1 MPFMHTET
9 KVLDE
14 DASPAWL
21 WKQWMNVL
29 RLRQKRIPVLGFTW
43 FSLIDQL
50 DWDVALAEKRGR
62 VNGCGLFHLDRQPNS
77 VAEEYRALITEF
89 CDVPDIDEA
98 WVQVMTR

>member
-1 MPFMHTET
+1 MPLMHTET

-50 DWDVALAEKRGR
+50 DWDVALAEKRVR
-62 VNGCGLFHLDRQPNS
+62 LTV
-77 VAEEYRALITEF
+77 VVYLIWIAARTQSQKN
-89 CDVPDIDEA
+89 IA
-98 WVQVMTR
+98 H